1 MGGEGE
7 FAKWEAVGLIV
18 RGLASGLTCWN
29 PDFLLTRLEERE
41 LSLWC
46 SSYAWEWQECLR
58 DGAFVKMCR

>member
-46 SSYAWEWQECLR
+46 SSYAWE
-58 DGAFVKMCR
+58 